1 MATIY
6 DIDNIYKCY
15 ERGKS
20 LKYFK
25 KIAGERIYLSPIN
38 VEDVEKYTEWMNDID
53 VTINLLTAANIYSL
67 DKEREALIMLSK
79 EGYNFAIVTLDNNEL
94 IGNCGLT
101 SVNLIHR
108 TAEAGIFIGNKNY
121 WNKGYGT
128 EAMNLLLDY
137 GFNLLNLN
145 NIMLRVYSFNKRA
158 INCYKKCGFKEIG
171 RRREATIIG
180 NKKYDQI
187 YMDILASEFKGKISE
202 KIKD

>member
-1 MATIY
+1 MP
-6 DIDNIYKCY
+6 
-15 ERGKS
+15 
-20 LKYFK
+20 YFK
-25 KIAGERIYLSPIN
+25 KIVGERVYLSPIN
-38 VEDVEKYTEWMNDID
+38 VEDVEKYIEWVNDLD
-53 VTINLLTAANIYSL
+53 VTINLIIAPNVYSL
-67 DKEREALIMLSK
+67 EKEREALIRLNK
-79 EGYNFAIVTLDNNEL
+79 EGYNFAIVTLDKDEL
-94 IGNCGLT
+94 IGNCGLID
-101 SVNLIHR
+101 VNLIHR

-187 YMDILASEFKGKISE
+187 YMDILASEFEGKIPE
-202 KIKD
+202 KIEEK